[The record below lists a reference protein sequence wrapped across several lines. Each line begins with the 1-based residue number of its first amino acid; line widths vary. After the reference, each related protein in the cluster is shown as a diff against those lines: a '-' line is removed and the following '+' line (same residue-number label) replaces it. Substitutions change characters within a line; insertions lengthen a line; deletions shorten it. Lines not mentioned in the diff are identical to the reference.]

1 MVAAAITPEPDHQA
15 ARAALAAA
23 FRWCARLDMH
33 EGIAN
38 HFSLAVEGPGTPFLM
53 NSSRQIFSR
62 IRASDLLLL
71 NADDRT
77 TMSRP
82 DAPDPTA
89 WGLHGAIRR
98 HLPRAKCLMHV
109 HSRYATAL
117 ACLAD
122 PMLPP
127 INQTAAEFFGRIAV
141 DDAYGGL
148 ALEDEGE
155 RCARLMGD
163 DNIQVMI
170 MGNHGLL
177 VIGETVAEAFDRMYY
192 FERAA
197 MTYIDVLHTGRP
209 LNILSDEI
217 AAKTAAE
224 FRDHGAPLAALHFQ
238 QLCAV
243 LDDEGSDY
251 AA

>member
-1 MVAAAITPEPDHQA
+1 
-15 ARAALAAA
+15 
-23 FRWCARLDMH
+23 
-33 EGIAN
+33 
-38 HFSLAVEGPGTPFLM
+38 M
-53 NSSRQIFSR
+53 NSNRQLFSR
-62 IRASDLLLL
+62 VRGSDLLLL
-71 NADDRT
+71 NAQDRT

-109 HSRYATAL
+109 HTRYATAL

-127 INQTAAEFFGRIAV
+127 INQSAAEFFGRVVV

-148 ALEDEGE
+148 ALEGEGE
-155 RCARLMGD
+155 RCARLLGD
-163 DNIQVMI
+163 DDIQIMI

-224 FRDHGAPLAALHFQ
+224 FRNYGASLAALHFE
-238 QLCAV
+238 QLRAV
-243 LDDEGSDY
+243 LDDEGSNYD
-251 AA
+251 A